1 MQKFINIDK
10 KGSGRKQTNDKL
22 REQKLNTM
30 NSLLRLRLNFLKF
43 SSFRLKFSK
52 HKARCYQGFRQF
64 QQNSAEIFFAGNG
77 VVMRAEVGFW
87 CGKFSKH
94 GEVVLRVAK

>member
-1 MQKFINIDK
+1 MQKIINIDEK
-10 KGSGRKQTNDKL
+10 RSGSEQANGKL

-52 HKARCYQGFRQF
+52 HKARCYQGFGNF
-64 QQNSAEIFFAGNG
+64 QTNSAEKILI
-77 VVMRAEVGFW
+77 
-87 CGKFSKH
+87 H
-94 GEVVLRVAK
+94 

>member
-30 NSLLRLRLNFLKF
+30 NSLLRLRLNFLN
-43 SSFRLKFSK
+43 SEN
-52 HKARCYQGFRQF
+52 FRQF
-64 QQNSAEIFFAGNG
+64 SAEIQQAQ
-77 VVMRAEVGFW
+77 
-87 CGKFSKH
+87 SK
-94 GEVVLRVAK
+94 VL

>member
-52 HKARCYQGFRQF
+52 HKARCYKGFGNF
-64 QQNSAEIFFAGNG
+64 QTNSA
-77 VVMRAEVGFW
+77 
-87 CGKFSKH
+87 GKKFMGKW
-94 GEVVLRVAK
+94 RM